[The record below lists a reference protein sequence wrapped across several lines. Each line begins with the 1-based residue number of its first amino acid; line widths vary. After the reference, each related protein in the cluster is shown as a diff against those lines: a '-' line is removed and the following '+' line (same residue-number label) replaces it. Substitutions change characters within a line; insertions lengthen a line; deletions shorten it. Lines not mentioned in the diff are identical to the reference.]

1 MRGDFVIQV
10 KTDAGLNSESFHG
23 RVEHM
28 DSGHSARFRSTEELV
43 TFIRETIQREGVD
56 CEATERDANAA
67 PSSARHL
74 SPKDLTK
81 S

>member
-10 KTDAGLNSESFHG
+10 KTDADSNNESFHG

-28 DSGHSARFRSTEELV
+28 DSGVSARFRSAGELV
-43 TFIRETIQREGVD
+43 SFIRETIH
-56 CEATERDANAA
+56 RDAIQPDAAAA
-67 PSSARHL
+67 PGSVHHL

>member
-28 DSGHSARFRSTEELV
+28 DSGRSARFRSPEELV
-43 TFIRETIQREGVD
+43 TFIRETIQREGIQ
-56 CEATERDANAA
+56 RDAHAA
-67 PSSARHL
+67 PGSARHL